1 MPRPKLYPLK
11 DYIKAAEK
19 LAAKKGL
26 RLEVTP
32 GKGSA
37 VRFDVFMAG
46 EIEPWEIWA
55 VHTSH
60 TKKREIW
67 SKEDYKKPDRCLG
80 LEPGTF
86 LKEIASL

>member
-46 EIEPWEIWA
+46 EIEPWEIW
-55 VHTSH
+55 VCILVTQ
-60 TKKREIW
+60 KRE
-67 SKEDYKKPDRCLG
+67 KFG
-80 LEPGTF
+80 LRRTTKN
-86 LKEIASL
+86 LIDA